1 MSGGHSEVV
10 PRLPIPN
17 RTVKRLSAD
26 DSAGSRVKVGHR
38 QTPLRQSPAQTSW
51 ALCIGAA
58 KTAISYQPTLL
69 SSPCGQ
75 PRPPYPADPLEP
87 NTCRPRP
94 LTAQPQPHRHPP
106 HAGLRPAPGCA
117 CGLCRATL
125 IGIAAALPCDKRWP
139 KSASPRC

>member
-58 KTAISYQPTLL
+58 QTATVPNRRCHLTLAANVGRKGEMTASVRHGRGLGRANAQSPARL
-69 SSPCGQ
+69 SW
-75 PRPPYPADPLEP
+75 
-87 NTCRPRP
+87 
-94 LTAQPQPHRHPP
+94 
-106 HAGLRPAPGCA
+106 
-117 CGLCRATL
+117 
-125 IGIAAALPCDKRWP
+125 AL
-139 KSASPRC
+139 S